1 MSPIN
6 RGMALAV
13 AAMAAV
19 IALANFL
26 VQFPVPFAIG
36 PLDLSNLLTW
46 AAFVFPLAFLVN
58 DLTNRTLGPAAARQ
72 VVFVGFA
79 LAVAISAVVA
89 TPRLA
94 IASGTAFLV
103 SQLLDLVIFHRL
115 REQAW
120 WQAPAISSVIGA
132 TFDTL
137 LFFWLAFGAAF
148 AILGPSSD
156 FALAPT
162 PLLGLLAVEAPR
174 WVSWA
179 LGSLMAQLVVA
190 GLALVPYRV
199 VIAFVPPWRPG
210 KAQL

>member
-1 MSPIN
+1 MSPTA

-13 AAMAAV
+13 VAVAAV

-26 VQFPVPFAIG
+26 VQFPVAVTIG
-36 PLDLSNLLTW
+36 PVDLADLLTW

-58 DLTNRTLGPAAARQ
+58 DLTNRTLGPAAARR

-79 LAVAISAVVA
+79 LAVAISALVA
-89 TPRLA
+89 SPRIA
-94 IASGTAFLV
+94 VASGTAFLV
-103 SQLLDLVIFHRL
+103 SQLLDLLIFHRL

-148 AILGPSSD
+148 AFLGAAPG
-156 FALAPT
+156 FALAEA
-162 PLLGLLAVEAPR
+162 PLLGVLAVEAPR

-179 LGSLMAQLVVA
+179 LGSLMAQLLVA
-190 GLALVPYRV
+190 GLALIPYRV
-199 VIAFVPPWRPG
+199 VIAFVRPWRPNT
-210 KAQL
+210 AH